1 MKPTIVILLLFAL
14 GGIVKG
20 DFGLFYNIVG
30 TNSLLYP
37 TTDIIETYVYRA
49 TMTDFNFSY
58 ASAVGLYQSI
68 IGFVMVMVVNGVVK
82 KIEPDYSLF

>member
-1 MKPTIVILLLFAL
+1 MLFAL

>member
-1 MKPTIVILLLFAL
+1 MRSRIVILLLFAL

-20 DFGLFYNIVG
+20 NFGLFYNIIG

-37 TTDIIETYVYRA
+37 TTDIIETFVYRA
-49 TMTDFNFSY
+49 TITEFNFAT
-58 ASAVGLYQSI
+58 ASSVGLYQSI
-68 IGFVMVMVVNGVVK
+68 IGFVTVMVSNFVVK